1 MAACRESLRALG
13 LNQGATPA
21 EIKTAFRML
30 AKTWHPDK
38 HSGASKAAAEQRFK
52 QIALAYE
59 TLVAEEAEASSS
71 TARGGGRGA
80 GPRRSRERAYETWG
94 TRAQYGSASRPGYNP
109 YRGYMDFGAD
119 TPAGEARAR
128 TERRRMQWTLGC
140 VATFVLGL
148 SAVTLSARRDNR
160 RLESGELVEAYF
172 NQVTRRWEK
181 ASPSMKR
188 DPLLS
193 TLVHLK
199 SPEARQ
205 SPPPTAAPARP
216 LPKQA
221 AAPSQG
227 GPPAQ
232 KPPAH
237 QPPCPPIMQVVYG
250 HGLTGSGG
258 QPRHA
263 PRRSALTIDGRRA
276 SDAFRD
282 RQSGARS

>member
-1 MAACRESLRALG
+1 SLAAFVRQLKAWDEACADGRSSCWFETEGDLPRLAGEALLAEAAATGARRIAFDAVAARLEATAAPPPPLGTALAAWPTGWGIEEGNFCGLAHWAVEVWHAAGSVDASRWQVEADGGRLFFVRGMAACRESLRALG

-59 TLVAEEAEASSS
+59 TL
-71 TARGGGRGA
+71 
-80 GPRRSRERAYETWG
+80 TWG

-109 YRGYMDFGAD
+109 YQGYMDFGAD

-172 NQVTRRWEK
+172 NQ
-181 ASPSMKR
+181 
-188 DPLLS
+188 
-193 TLVHLK
+193 
-199 SPEARQ
+199 
-205 SPPPTAAPARP
+205 
-216 LPKQA
+216 
-221 AAPSQG
+221 
-227 GPPAQ
+227 
-232 KPPAH
+232 
-237 QPPCPPIMQVVYG
+237 
-250 HGLTGSGG
+250 
-258 QPRHA
+258 
-263 PRRSALTIDGRRA
+263 
-276 SDAFRD
+276 
-282 RQSGARS
+282 